1 MKQARRW
8 CTVDA
13 QARAGRGGPPDPH
26 IGGRSHRM
34 SAQFHII
41 AVEHGAADA
50 EIIEQHL
57 ANAGLQC
64 VVRQVKTERDIT
76 CALRKPASEDS
87 RGDQELRDRLAA
99 LEETLRI
106 RTESLTAAIAQLH
119 KQTRL
124 RQEAE
129 IELGLAQKLEAVG
142 GLAAGIADDINAPVQ
157 YIRDSA
163 HFLGSAFNEI
173 VAALPGDGQPA
184 DGNRAADL
192 RLLLAEVPSVIERM
206 VEGSRQVATIVR
218 AMQEFAHPDATE
230 KAPAD
235 LNRAIETTLLIARH
249 EYKSVATV
257 QLNLGELP
265 EIVCN
270 VGELRQVFLNLI
282 VNAAH
287 ALADVGRDADSG
299 RIIIRTALVD
309 DWVQVQFE
317 DNGRGIPQEII
328 ERIYDPY
335 FTTTEA
341 VRGSGRGLAIARAI
355 VVAKHSGRMNVEST
369 QGMGTCFTLR
379 LPVGRPAAGEE

>member
-1 MKQARRW
+1 VTDIAF
-8 CTVDA
+8 
-13 QARAGRGGPPDPH
+13 DPRYRFRMRTRLH
-26 IGGRSHRM
+26 IV
-34 SAQFHII
+34 
-41 AVEHGAADA
+41 AVEEGAADA
-50 EIIEQHL
+50 ELIERYL

-64 VVRQVKTERDIT
+64 LVRQVRTERDFT
-76 CALRKPASEDS
+76 CALPKPASEDS
-87 RGDQELRDRLAA
+87 RGEGSRDDQELRDRLAA

-106 RTESLTAAIAQLH
+106 RTESLTEAIAQLH

-129 IELGLAQKLEAVG
+129 IELGLARKLEAVG
-142 GLAAGIADDINAPVQ
+142 GLAAGIADEINISIR
-157 YIRDSA
+157 YISDSA

-173 VAALPGDGQPA
+173 ASTT
-184 DGNRAADL
+184 GNRAAGL
-192 RLLLAEVPSVIERM
+192 RRGIERI
-206 VEGSRQVATIVR
+206 VERSRRVAAIVR

-230 KAPAD
+230 KAPAN

-287 ALADVGRDADSG
+287 ALADAGRDAKSG
-299 RIIIRTALVD
+299 RITIRTALVD

-341 VRGSGRGLAIARAI
+341 LRGSGRGLAIARAI
-355 VVAKHSGRMNVEST
+355 VVAGHSGRMSVEST
-369 QGMGTCFTLR
+369 PGKGTCFTLY
-379 LPVGRPAAGEE
+379 LPVGSPAGDRS

>member
-1 MKQARRW
+1 VPRPAGKDRARLYL
-8 CTVDA
+8 C
-13 QARAGRGGPPDPH
+13 
-26 IGGRSHRM
+26 
-34 SAQFHII
+34 
-41 AVEHGAADA
+41 AAEA
-50 EIIEQHL
+50 CGE
-57 ANAGLQC
+57 GS
-64 VVRQVKTERDIT
+64 RD
-76 CALRKPASEDS
+76 
-87 RGDQELRDRLAA
+87 DQELRDRLAA

-106 RTESLTAAIAQLH
+106 RTESLTEAIAQLH

-129 IELGLAQKLEAVG
+129 IELGLARKLEAVG
-142 GLAAGIADDINAPVQ
+142 GLAAGIADEINISIR
-157 YIRDSA
+157 YISDSA

-173 VAALPGDGQPA
+173 ASTT
-184 DGNRAADL
+184 GNRAAGL
-192 RLLLAEVPSVIERM
+192 RRGIERI
-206 VEGSRQVATIVR
+206 VERSRRVAAIVR

-230 KAPAD
+230 KAPAN

-287 ALADVGRDADSG
+287 ALADAGRDAKSG
-299 RIIIRTALVD
+299 RITIRTALVD

-341 VRGSGRGLAIARAI
+341 LRGSGRGLAIVRAI
-355 VVAKHSGRMNVEST
+355 VVAGHSGRMSVESAP
-369 QGMGTCFTLR
+369 GNGTCFTLY
-379 LPVGRPAAGEE
+379 LPVGSPAGDRS